1 MKRLDIRRV
10 CGALLALLLAAGLWL
25 MWTGRGAAVLVA
37 SIWLLLSQPENPA
50 LGRRK
55 ELL

>member
-1 MKRLDIRRV
+1 
-10 CGALLALLLAAGLWL
+10 

>member
-1 MKRLDIRRV
+1 MRLAEQT
-10 CGALLALLLAAGLWL
+10 GLLTGTLLLAAGLWL

>member
-1 MKRLDIRRV
+1 
-10 CGALLALLLAAGLWL
+10 
-25 MWTGRGAAVLVA
+25 VLVA